1 MKKNIFTRMTAVL
14 LTVTAAAAQ
23 CAYVCGASALTKEEL
38 CVKYAAK
45 TEIMRA
51 KWLHEYGT
59 ELEDPFEDLTPS
71 TTVKIDASGM
81 GDDGVFYGE
90 EYARKKYLKQ
100 TQYLYQEWGSTRK
113 LYLGDCS
120 YSDGFYYLEKPDGTA
135 MILGADY
142 DYMNEQKTETLIIPE
157 TIGGLTVTEIGE
169 NAFDYF
175 DNHVR
180 TVKEIVVPSTVTK
193 IRNKAFHWALGEG
206 CKINLPENIEYLG
219 AFSYSNVKNALGDV
233 VVLPETLEYCHAGAF
248 SGSII
253 QEMILPES
261 CVFCDYGAITYNVD
275 GTYDG
280 RRTVWFPNCVTVD
293 DEFFSQE
300 NAEGLR
306 AAAAQHDEES
316 EHPELVYYPFGNGDS
331 DCNGKTDVSDSVLL
345 ARYCSEDEDAVLTAE
360 GKTNS
365 DTTGDGALAMDD
377 VTETLKI
384 VAKLK

>member
-14 LTVTAAAAQ
+14 LTVAAAAAQ

-233 VVLPETLEYCHAGAF
+233 VVLPETLEYCHHSAF
-248 SGSII
+248 FSSII
-253 QEMILPES
+253 QEVILPES
-261 CVFCDYGAITYNVD
+261 CVFCDYGVISYNVD
-275 GTYDG
+275 GSYDG

-293 DEFFSQE
+293 DEYFSQE

-306 AAAAQHDEES
+306 AARYDDES

>member
-45 TEIMRA
+45 TEIIRSL
-51 KWLHEYGT
+51 WLHEYGT
-59 ELEDPFEDLTPS
+59 ELEDPFEYLKASKIVT
-71 TTVKIDASGM
+71 IDASGM

-90 EYARKKYLKQ
+90 EFANRKYLVK
-100 TQYLYQEWGSTRK
+100 TPYLYEEWGNSHHR

-120 YSDGFYYLEKPDGTA
+120 YSDGFYYLEKQDGTA

-169 NAFDYF
+169 YAFQSLYSR
-175 DNHVR
+175 VR
-180 TVKEIVVPSTVTK
+180 SVKEIVVPSTVTK
-193 IRNKAFHWALGEG
+193 VRKGGFNKAVIEG
-206 CKINLPENIEYLG
+206 KINLPENIEYLG
-219 AFSYSNVKNALGDV
+219 EFSYAQVKNALGDV
-233 VVLPETLEYCHAGAF
+233 VVLPETLEYCSSDAF
-248 SGSII
+248 TDDIM
-253 QEMILPES
+253 QELILPES
-261 CVFCDYGAITYNVD
+261 WVFNEYGCITYTVD
-275 GTYDG
+275 GTQQG
-280 RRTVWFPNCVTVD
+280 RKTLWFPNCVTAD
-293 DEFFSQE
+293 DEYFNQE
-300 NAEGLR
+300 NLEGIR
-306 AAAAQHDEES
+306 AAHFDDPS

-331 DCNGKTDVSDSVLL
+331 NCSGTTDVSDSVLL
-345 ARYCSEDEDAVLTAE
+345 ARYCAEDQEAVLTAE

-365 DTTGDGALAMDD
+365 DTTGDGALTMDD

>member
-14 LTVTAAAAQ
+14 LTVAAAAAQ

-38 CVKYAAK
+38 CEKYAVK
-45 TEIMRA
+45 TEIVRA
-51 KWLHEYGT
+51 HWLQEYGT
-59 ELEDPFEDLTPS
+59 ELEDPFEYLKPS
-71 TTVKIDASGM
+71 KTVKIDASGM

-90 EYARKKYLKQ
+90 EYANRAYLKK
-100 TQYLYQEWGSTRK
+100 TPYIYQEWGNSNHR
-113 LYLGDCS
+113 LYFGDCS

-175 DNHVR
+175 VKHVR

-193 IRNKAFHWALGEG
+193 IRNAAFFWALGEG

-219 AFSYSNVKNALGDV
+219 EFSYAYTRNALGDV
-233 VVLPETLEYCHAGAF
+233 VVLPETLEYCHGSAF
-248 SGSII
+248 MDDII

-261 CVFCDYGAITYNVD
+261 CVFNEFGCITYNVD

-280 RRTVWFPNCVTVD
+280 KRTVWFPNCVTAD
-293 DEFFSQE
+293 DAYFNQE
-300 NAEGLR
+300 NLEGIR
-306 AAAAQHDEES
+306 AARYDDES
-316 EHPELVYYPFGNGDS
+316 EHPELVYRPFGNGDS
-331 DCNGKTDVSDSVLL
+331 NCSGTTDVSDSVLL
-345 ARYCSEDEDAVLTAE
+345 ARYCSEDQEAVLTAE

-365 DTTGDGALAMDD
+365 DTTGDGALTMDD

>member
-71 TTVKIDASGM
+71 KTVKIDASGM

-90 EYARKKYLKQ
+90 EYARKKYLKK
-100 TQYLYQEWGSTRK
+100 TQYIYEEYGSTKR
-113 LYLGDCS
+113 LYFGDCS

-175 DNHVR
+175 VKHVR

-193 IRNKAFHWALGEG
+193 IRNAAFFWALGEG

-219 AFSYSNVKNALGDV
+219 EFSYAQVKNALGDV
-233 VVLPETLEYCHAGAF
+233 VVLPETLEYCHASAF
-248 SGSII
+248 QDDIM
-253 QEMILPES
+253 QELILPES
-261 CVFCDYGAITYNVD
+261 WVFNEYGCITYTVD
-275 GTYDG
+275 GTQQG
-280 RRTVWFPNCVTVD
+280 RKTVWFPNCVTAD
-293 DEFFSQE
+293 DEYFNQE
-300 NAEGLR
+300 NLEGIR
-306 AAAAQHDEES
+306 AAHFDDQS
-316 EHPELVYYPFGNGDS
+316 EHPELVYRPFGNGDS
-331 DCNGKTDVSDSVLL
+331 NCSGTTDVSDSVLL
-345 ARYCSEDEDAVLTAE
+345 ARYCAEDQEAVLTAE

-365 DTTGDGALAMDD
+365 DTTGDGALTMDD